1 MLFWTSFSA
10 AEPISVNST
19 ADNTTEDEECTLRE
33 AIENAQGASHV
44 DCVAGTFGLDEIHF
58 NYDENHAPVVLDN
71 SNPISLTDIN
81 EDVLDTNNTGD
92 QIAKLIK
99 GMIKDADSDKVGIAV
114 IAVDN
119 RQGKWQYL
127 SKDET
132 DFIDFPNEVTESQAV
147 LLDDHAKIRFVPKAD
162 YNGTVELR
170 FRAWDRTTGSHGNTQ
185 IDTTTSGDITA
196 FSSET
201 ATARITVNPV
211 DEPPPPPEPPHD
223 PPHDTTATG
232 HFATNTS
239 FATGDL

>member
-1 MLFWTSFSA
+1 MSFHSEDVDLTIFSGTLEGALSKNEEYNQRVFLIIIMLFWTSFSA

-44 DCVAGTFGLDEIHF
+44 DCVAGTIGLDEIRF

-99 GMIKDADSDKVGIAV
+99 GMIKDADGDKVGIAV

-119 RQGKWQYL
+119 RQGKWQYFA
-127 SKDET
+127 EGNT
-132 DFIDFPNEVTESQAV
+132 EFIDFPNEVTESQAV
-147 LLDDHAKIRFVPKAD
+147 LLNDQAKIRFVPNAN
-162 YNGTVELR
+162 YNGT
-170 FRAWDRTTGSHGNTQ
+170 FYKMDRW
-185 IDTTTSGDITA
+185 
-196 FSSET
+196 
-201 ATARITVNPV
+201 
-211 DEPPPPPEPPHD
+211 
-223 PPHDTTATG
+223 
-232 HFATNTS
+232 
-239 FATGDL
+239 LC

>member
-99 GMIKDADSDKVGIAV
+99 GMIKDA
-114 IAVDN
+114 
-119 RQGKWQYL
+119 
-127 SKDET
+127 
-132 DFIDFPNEVTESQAV
+132 
-147 LLDDHAKIRFVPKAD
+147 
-162 YNGTVELR
+162 
-170 FRAWDRTTGSHGNTQ
+170 
-185 IDTTTSGDITA
+185 
-196 FSSET
+196 
-201 ATARITVNPV
+201 PV
-211 DEPPPPPEPPHD
+211 DEPPPPQAISQPIHPSQLVTYDLKITLKGEGKV
-223 PPHDTTATG
+223 TG
-232 HFATNTS
+232 
-239 FATGDL
+239 TGIYCGTDCEEEHVNGTRITLSPQPDNGYAFIKWTGGCAAMPLN